1 MHQTPVTASPSHPG
15 IIRQITRS
23 AKLIVLT
30 GVVGALAGGV
40 VSHFLHP
47 KWVGRMTIQIGQ
59 ISAPQGEGVVSRPI
73 ENQLSAADRYN
84 LPGLRLQV
92 LKDLGL
98 PAPDDGPRESRLIF
112 DTLQATPSRAPDLIK
127 LQVSASS
134 REQATTALMA
144 SFKTFSAPHQQ
155 LFGPALSGLKSDLDN
170 ASAKLAAAEQDYTR
184 SYQSVQS
191 SSSPNGGTG
200 NDARSVLVAST
211 ATLINQQILE
221 LRQQKATLQEAV
233 SPLLTYPTR
242 VVEAP
247 YVPIRPST
255 PGAPVLVAIGAVVGL
270 LLGLAFSVRGSV
282 ARGWRP
288 PSAL

>member
-1 MHQTPVTASPSHPG
+1 MHQTPVTASPPHPA
-15 IIRQITRS
+15 IVRQITKS
-23 AKLIVLT
+23 AKLIVVT
-30 GVVGALAGGV
+30 GIVGALVGGV
-40 VSHFLHP
+40 VSYFLQP

-59 ISAPQGEGVVSRPI
+59 ISSPQGNGVVSRPI
-73 ENQLSAADRYN
+73 ENQLSATDRYN

-92 LKDLGL
+92 LRNLGL
-98 PAPDDGPRESRLIF
+98 PAPDGGPRESRLIF

-134 REQATTALMA
+134 REQAEAALMA
-144 SFKTFSAPHQQ
+144 SFKRFSAPHEDM
-155 LFGPALSGLKSDLDN
+155 FSPALSALKGELDN
-170 ASAKLAAAEQDYTR
+170 ASAKLAAAEQDYIR
-184 SYQSVQS
+184 SYESVQS
-191 SSSPNGGTG
+191 SSSQNGGKG
-200 NDARSVLVAST
+200 NDARNVLVTST
-211 ATLINQQILE
+211 ATLINQQILD
-221 LRQQKATLQEAV
+221 LRQQKAELQEAV

-255 PGAPVLVAIGAVVGL
+255 PSTLVVIAIGAIVGL
-270 LLGLAFSVRGSV
+270 LLGLAFSVRASV